1 MGQRTQKDGP
11 RISVRSLLRRG
22 EQLGI
27 ALVVVAAV
35 ALGGIYFATLQM
47 RRVELIDID
56 EAPLIERPFLV
67 DVNQAE
73 WAELA
78 QLPGVGETIA
88 RRIVESRQ
96 TQGPFLDHS
105 DLQRVKGIGPR
116 TIESLRGYLVPMP
129 QADSIAADA
138 QTDPAT

>member
-11 RISVRSLLRRG
+11 RIALRMLLRRG
-22 EQLGI
+22 EQLFI
-27 ALVVVAAV
+27 ALIVAAAV
-35 ALGGIYFATLQM
+35 VIGGIYFMTLQM

-56 EAPLIERPFLV
+56 EAPLVERPFLV
-67 DVNQAE
+67 DVNEAD

-88 RRIVESRQ
+88 KRIVESRQ
-96 TQGPFLDHS
+96 AQGPFLDHS
-105 DLQRVKGIGPR
+105 DLQRVRGIGPR
-116 TIESLRGYLVPMP
+116 TVESLRDYLVPMP